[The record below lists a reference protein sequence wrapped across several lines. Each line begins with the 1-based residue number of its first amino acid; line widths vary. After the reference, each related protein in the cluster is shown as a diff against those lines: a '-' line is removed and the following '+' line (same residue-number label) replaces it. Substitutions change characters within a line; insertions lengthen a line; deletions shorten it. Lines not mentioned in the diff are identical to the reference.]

1 MAISTAAPG
10 QQARRRRGNR
20 NKRSE
25 AVAGFLFITP
35 WLVGFAVFT
44 VISMTWSLILSFQDY
59 DLARGQGTP
68 VGLANYELLLD
79 DPRVMKSLRNTFI
92 FAAMSVPLEIAVA
105 LGLALLLN
113 GVKRGSGFF
122 RTVFYLPKMTP
133 AVATAA
139 VFLLLLNGNNGAI
152 NQFLRL
158 FGIQGPQWL
167 TDPFWMKP
175 SIVLMGLWSVGGG
188 MVILLAALQAVPKDL
203 YEAAAVDGANKV
215 QQFFRI
221 TLALIS
227 PTLFFLVIVNTI
239 AALQVFD
246 QAYLLFYRDVSSSV
260 PDEALFY
267 GVYLYQL
274 AFQRFNFGQAAA
286 MAWLLFGI
294 IMVITVI
301 QIRVGNKLV
310 YYEGGPR

>member
-221 TLALIS
+221 ALALIS

>member
-10 QQARRRRGNR
+10 QQARRGRGNR

-25 AVAGFLFITP
+25 AVAGFLFIAP
-35 WLVGFAVFT
+35 WLIGFAVFT

-59 DLARGQGTP
+59 DLASGQGTP
-68 VGLANYELLLD
+68 VGLGNYQLLLD
-79 DPRVMKSLRNTFI
+79 DPRVMKALRNTFI

-113 GVKRGSGFF
+113 GVKRWSGFF

-188 MVILLAALQAVPKDL
+188 MVILLAALQGVPKEL